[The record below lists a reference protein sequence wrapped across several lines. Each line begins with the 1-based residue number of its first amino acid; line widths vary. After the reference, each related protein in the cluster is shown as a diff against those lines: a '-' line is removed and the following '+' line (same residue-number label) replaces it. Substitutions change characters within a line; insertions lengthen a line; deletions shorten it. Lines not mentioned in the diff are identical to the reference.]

1 MARKIKEWIGKSDDS
16 TPPKSVRLRVFNE
29 HGGKC
34 YLTGKKIMPGDAW
47 DLDHVVAL
55 INGGENRE
63 KNLAPAL
70 RSEHRKKTAKDVAEK
85 AKVNRLRAKHFGM
98 DKKPKARLSKR
109 YNKESRRWETYDNQK
124 QSFIGA

>member
-1 MARKIKEWIGKSDDS
+1 MARRVQEWIGKSDDS
-16 TPPKSVRLRVFNE
+16 TPPQSVRLRVFNKY
-29 HGGKC
+29 GGKC

-55 INGGENRE
+55 INGGQNRE
-63 KNLAPAL
+63 NNLAPAL

-98 DKKPKARLSKR
+98 DKKSGFAT
-109 YNKESRRWETYDNQK
+109 NKSGKWKKKMDGKTVPR
-124 QSFIGA
+124 